1 MTGDRTAFAVGS
13 QVFVDL
19 WALMGFVPIPT
30 ESPDDISGV
39 LSVLSREK
47 AAFIVAEESW
57 FSRIAEP
64 VRKRLEKS
72 GDLVWIQ
79 FPSCDSAEMR

>member
-1 MTGDRTAFAVGS
+1 MSGDRPAFAVGS

-19 WALMGFVPIPT
+19 WALMGFVPVPS
-30 ESPDDISGV
+30 ESAEDISGV

-47 AAFIVAEESW
+47 AAFIVVEESW

-72 GDLVWIQ
+72 GELVWIQ

>member
-1 MTGDRTAFAVGS
+1 MTGDRTAYAVGS

-19 WALMGFVPIPT
+19 WALMGFVPVPS
-30 ESPDDISGV
+30 ESPEEISGV
-39 LSVLSREK
+39 LSVLAREK

-57 FSRIAEP
+57 FSGVAEP

-79 FPSCDSAEMR
+79 FPSCDSTEMR

>member
-1 MTGDRTAFAVGS
+1 MSGERTAFAVGS

-19 WALMGFVPIPT
+19 WALMGFVPVPS
-30 ESPDDISGV
+30 ESPEDISA
-39 LSVLSREK
+39 LFPLLSREN
-47 AAFIVAEESW
+47 AAFIVVEESW
-57 FSRIAEP
+57 FSGIAEP

-72 GDLVWIQ
+72 GELVWIQ

>member
-57 FSRIAEP
+57 FTRIAEP

-72 GDLVWIQ
+72 GELVWIE